1 MFYFSHESCWFNSL
15 CSSVVLNFGL
25 TGSTTMFPIYSQ
37 VICDNNRL
45 FTHFALISS
54 SRSTGSCFLP
64 ELWLI
69 SRSTTLLYLL
79 SICRL
84 AAISLAPL
92 FF

>member
-1 MFYFSHESCWFNSL
+1 MFYFSHESRWFNSL

-69 SRSTTLLYLL
+69 SGAQLY
-79 SICRL
+79 SIYC
-84 AAISLAPL
+84 L
-92 FF
+92 FAGLRQYL